1 MKIKKLTIHNIAS
14 IADAVIDFGG
24 DLLGK
29 SDLFLIYGDTGAGKS
44 VILDC
49 ICLVLFN
56 DAPRLR
62 TEMEGKTDAE
72 SFNGGLTLK
81 DTRQMLRR
89 GAGEGF
95 AELVFTGNDG
105 IEYKVSGVRAV
116 PETDLTVNFRL
127 SDDWLNGRVAS
138 QRSRR

>member
-95 AELVFTGNDG
+95 AERVTTVLNTR
-105 IEYKVSGVRAV
+105 VSGVRAV

>member
-72 SFNGGLTLK
+72 
-81 DTRQMLRR
+81 
-89 GAGEGF
+89 
-95 AELVFTGNDG
+95 
-105 IEYKVSGVRAV
+105 
-116 PETDLTVNFRL
+116 
-127 SDDWLNGRVAS
+127 
-138 QRSRR
+138 